1 MKMNK
6 LLLNNDDELNTL
18 VIEEDTELIIKLG
31 DIERYLNVIVEKDVC
46 LNIIEFSNNTKNNL
60 SVTLHENSTLIYNK
74 IGRDVND
81 KVNILLDGAFSNVNL
96 YSSIIGLKKVVCDF
110 NIIHNNINTSSSLFN
125 HGVNS
130 SNGEMLFN
138 VDAKVNVCAKHS
150 VTNQENKI
158 VNTNCGKSKIL
169 PNLLVDNNDVVASHS
184 AYISDFDK
192 ESMFYLKSRGINE
205 QTARDLLMGGF
216 LIGNLKQVE
225 DYKSEIEEFFKL

>member
-1 MKMNK
+1 MNK
-6 LLLNNDDELNTL
+6 LLLNNDDEVNTL
-18 VIEEDTELIIKLG
+18 VIEEDTELVIRLD
-31 DIERYLNVIVEKDVC
+31 DIEKYLNIIVEKDVC
-46 LNIIEFSNNTKNNL
+46 LNIVEISNNTKNNL
-60 SVTLHENSTLIYNK
+60 SVRLDENSSLIYNK
-74 IGRDVND
+74 IGKDVND

-110 NIIHNNINTSSSLFN
+110 NIIHNNINTTSSLFN

-130 SNGEMLFN
+130 SNNEMLFN
-138 VDAKVNVCAKHS
+138 VDAKVKFCAKDA

-158 VNTNCGKSKIL
+158 INISSGKSKIL

-192 ESMFYLKSRGINE
+192 ESMFYLKSRGIQE
-205 QTARDLLMGGF
+205 QSARDLLMSGF